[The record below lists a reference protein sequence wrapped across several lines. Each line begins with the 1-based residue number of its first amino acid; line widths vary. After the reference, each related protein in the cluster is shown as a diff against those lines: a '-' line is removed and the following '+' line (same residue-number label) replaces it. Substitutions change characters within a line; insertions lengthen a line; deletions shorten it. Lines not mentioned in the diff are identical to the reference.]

1 MDPLKPVDPSSI
13 AGYRLLGRL
22 GAGGMGVVYLAR
34 SGAGEL
40 AALKVI
46 RAEHAADPG
55 FRARFRREVAVARRV
70 TGPWVVRLLDA
81 DASADEPWLAT
92 EFVPG
97 PSLGEA
103 VAERGPL
110 PERTVRFLGAR
121 LAAVL
126 AAAHRGGLVHRDV
139 KPGNVLLALDGPRL
153 IDFGIARPTG
163 ATALTESGV
172 MVGSP
177 GFLAPEQ
184 ARLEGAGE
192 VGPPSDVFALGCV
205 LAYAVTGRRPFGTG
219 AVAAIVYRTVHE
231 DADLDGVP
239 ERGGLLAL
247 VRSCLA
253 KDPSARPTAPEV
265 RTALDPPAGNSA
277 ERASDP
283 PPEPLA
289 DPPPNGLS
297 DPLPDPLPDW
307 LPDGLPAL
315 IAQRSARVLDLPVPT
330 PTEVGA
336 PAVDA
341 VARAALDTRIA
352 PDRAPRPQ
360 RGPSR
365 RRLLALGSAAAAA
378 TAATAGAAAWLAN
391 RPDDH
396 GDDDRAGDGPQ
407 GSPPRHRIGV
417 ATDLSG
423 PRKALG
429 RAQER
434 GARLA
439 VETFNSRRD
448 RPFDLDLTVLDD
460 RGDAAAARAAAIR
473 LIGDRTV
480 VAVLGAATTEIVRA
494 VGDAYD
500 SAELPLLSVTVGSTL
515 FDVDVGRTYFELRPD
530 NNQLIFP
537 AKRYLEIHGVRRV
550 AVFEDRKAGTYAW
563 NIVKKLI
570 DAPPNKARVT
580 SFPVDADG
588 DDFTAAVRA
597 ALATRPDGVVY
608 AGDSP
613 ARAARCA
620 LALRAAGYTGLRGAT
635 EPIAGPA
642 FRTEAGPAADGWVIG
657 TGYVDTTQMSSARA
671 AEFRT
676 AFRERWRT
684 QEIGPHAVEAYDAL
698 HFVAEGLRQLGARA
712 ADRGA
717 LERRLGS
724 VRYEGVAKTIAFP
737 SGGNKLEPANGFFTY
752 RIERGKLRFLGP
764 YKKVTK
770 QM

>member
-1 MDPLKPVDPSSI
+1 MDPLKPADPSSL

-34 SGAGEL
+34 SGTGGL
-40 AALKVI
+40 VALKVI

-70 TGPWVVRLLDA
+70 DGPWVVRLVDA
-81 DASADEPWLAT
+81 DPAADEPWLAT

-97 PSLGEA
+97 PALGEA
-103 VAERGPL
+103 VAACGPL
-110 PERTVRFLGAR
+110 PERTVRVLGAR

-153 IDFGIARPTG
+153 IDFGIARSVG
-163 ATALTESGV
+163 ATELTASGV

-177 GFLAPEQ
+177 GYLAPEQ
-184 ARLEGAGE
+184 ARLAGAGE

-205 LAYAVTGRRPFGTG
+205 LAYAATGRRPFGTG
-219 AVAAIVYRTVHE
+219 AVAAVVYRTVHE
-231 DADLDGVP
+231 EADLDGVP
-239 ERGGLLAL
+239 DGLLEL

-253 KDPSARPTAPEV
+253 KDPSARPTAHEV
-265 RTALDPPAGNSA
+265 RTALDPSAGRAPDGPA
-277 ERASDP
+277 
-283 PPEPLA
+283 
-289 DPPPNGLS
+289 
-297 DPLPDPLPDW
+297 DW

-330 PTEVGA
+330 PTAVSTPA
-336 PAVDA
+336 PDA
-341 VARAALDTRIA
+341 AALAVLDTGIA
-352 PDRAPRPQ
+352 PGRAPRPP

-365 RRLLALGSAAAAA
+365 RRLLALGSAAAV
-378 TAATAGAAAWLAN
+378 ATAGTVAWLAN
-391 RPDDH
+391 RPDD
-396 GDDDRAGDGPQ
+396 RADDGPAR
-407 GSPPRHRIGV
+407 PLPRHRIGV

-423 PRKALG
+423 PGQAHG

-439 VETFNSRRD
+439 VETFNSRRE
-448 RPFDLDLTVLDD
+448 RPFDLELTVLDD
-460 RGDAAAARAAAIR
+460 RGEAATARAVATR
-473 LIGDRTV
+473 LIEDPAV
-480 VAVLGAATTEIVRA
+480 VAVLGPTTVEIVSA
-494 VGDAYD
+494 VGQAYG
-500 SAELPLLSVTVGSTL
+500 SAALPLLTVAFGSKL

-530 NNQLIFP
+530 NSQLIFP
-537 AKRYLEIHGVRRV
+537 AKRYLEVHGVRRV
-550 AVFEDRKAGTYAW
+550 AVVEDRKAGDVAW
-563 NIVKKLI
+563 NIRKKLT

-580 SFPVDADG
+580 AFPVDADS

-597 ALATRPDGVVY
+597 AVASGPDGVVY

-620 LALRAAGYTGLRGAT
+620 LALRAAGYTGLRGAI
-635 EPIAGPA
+635 EPVAGPA
-642 FRTEAGPAADGWVIG
+642 FRTAAGAAADGWVIG
-657 TGYVDTTQMSSARA
+657 TGYVDTAQMPGPRA
-671 AEFRT
+671 KEFRT
-676 AFRERWRT
+676 AFRERWRVRDA
-684 QEIGPHAVEAYDAL
+684 GPHAVEAYDAL
-698 HFVAEGLRQLGARA
+698 HFVAEGLRRLGAGG

-717 LERRLGS
+717 LARRLAG

-737 SGGNKLEPANGFFTY
+737 SGGNKVEPADGFFTY
-752 RIERGKLRFLGP
+752 RIDRGRLRFLGP

-770 QM
+770 GM